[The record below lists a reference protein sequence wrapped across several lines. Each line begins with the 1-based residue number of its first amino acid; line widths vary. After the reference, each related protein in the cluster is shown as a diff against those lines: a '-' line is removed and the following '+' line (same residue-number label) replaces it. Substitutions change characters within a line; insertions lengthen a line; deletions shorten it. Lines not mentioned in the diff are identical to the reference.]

1 MKRLWLFQ
9 PAVVILW
16 RLYDERGGR
25 FPKIN
30 ISETD
35 AFGRRFF
42 AIAVVFRKSER
53 FSVYLLNDEV
63 SLEYPFS
70 PVRTLCARQES

>member
-9 PAVVILW
+9 SNVVILS
-16 RLYDERGGR
+16 RLIDERGGR
-25 FPKIN
+25 FLKTN
-30 ISETD
+30 SSEAD
-35 AFGRRFF
+35 AFGRPFF
-42 AIAVVFRKSER
+42 SIAFVFRKSKR
-53 FSVYLLNDEV
+53 FSVYLLNNEV